1 MTEKIIY
8 YYLPLFADITGK
20 FAFAAILTAVIETLF
35 FGIFYRENKKFLTV
49 VFFANL
55 VSNVL
60 LNLFLFR
67 VSHYVRAFVVGEISV
82 LLFEFAVFY
91 LYLKPEKKEI
101 IKIFL
106 LTFAANLISFSAGCL
121 LLGLA

>member
-1 MTEKIIY
+1 MTDKILY
-8 YYLPLFADITGK
+8 YYLPLLADMTGK

-35 FGIFYRENKKFLTV
+35 FTVFYRENKKFLTV

-67 VSHYVRAFVVGEISV
+67 TSHYLMAFTVGEISV

-91 LYLKPEKKEI
+91 LYLKPKNKEI
-101 IKIFL
+101 IKVFL
-106 LTFAANLISFSAGCL
+106 LTLAANIISFTTGYL
-121 LLGLA
+121 LLGL